1 MLLFTTVILAIALV
15 AVTAVGLRK
24 RAEHLERIVQLLRF
38 SGDDGLAPSTVER
51 GLDRLQTRLMHPS
64 VPSDVSVDQLAAA
77 LDEMPTGAVVANAS
91 GEIVLRNRVAQPFA
105 GARHGNAL
113 VEVAINNRLKDA
125 LHGDTTDE
133 ELRLHGPPERILFI
147 VGSPLIIEGELIGAI
162 VLVDDVTDHHRLDA
176 VRRDFVANVS
186 HELRTPVGAL
196 SLLAETL
203 EGETDPEIVERF
215 LGRIQDE
222 TDRLARLIDDLLDL
236 SRIEGGVGDRVE
248 RIELG
253 GIVGES
259 VGAVREAA
267 KHKEIDINVD
277 VTAAPITVSGDHG
290 QLVSAVTNLLENA
303 VKYTDVGGEV
313 SCRMVSHGT
322 EVAIAV
328 VDTGV
333 GIPQKDH
340 HRVFERF
347 YRVDRG
353 RSSASGGTGLGLA
366 IVRHVAVNHGGR
378 VEVISQ
384 EGVGSTFTMILPIE
398 PAEETE
404 SEKVQGEGEVAH
416 E

>member
-1 MLLFTTVILAIALV
+1 MLLFTTVILALALV

-24 RAEHLERIVQLLRF
+24 RAEHLERVIQLLRF
-38 SGDDGLAPSTVER
+38 SGDDGLAPSSVEQ
-51 GLDRLQTRLMHPS
+51 GLDRLQSRVMHPS
-64 VPSDVSVDQLAAA
+64 VPSDVSFDQLAAA
-77 LDEMPTGAVVANAS
+77 MDEMPTGAVVADA
-91 GEIVLRNRVAQPFA
+91 GGQIVLRNRVAGPFA
-105 GARHGNAL
+105 GGRHGDAL
-113 VEVAINNRLKDA
+113 VEAAIQARLKDA
-125 LHGDTTDE
+125 LNGETTDE

-162 VLVDDVTDHHRLDA
+162 ALVDDVTEQHRIDS

-203 EGETDPEIVERF
+203 EGEDDPEIIQRF

-222 TDRLARLIDDLLDL
+222 TARLARLIDDLLDL

-248 RIELG
+248 PIELG
-253 GIVGES
+253 GIIGES
-259 VGAVREAA
+259 VAAVREAA
-267 KHKEIDINVD
+267 KHKNISVAVDID
-277 VTAAPITVSGDHG
+277 AAPIHVRGDHG
-290 QLVSAVTNLLENA
+290 QLVSALTNLLENA
-303 VKYTDVGGEV
+303 VKYTDEGGDV
-313 SCRMVSHGT
+313 ACRMVSHGA
-322 EVAIAV
+322 EVAVAV
-328 VDTGV
+328 VDSGV

-353 RSSASGGTGLGLA
+353 RSSTSGGTGLGLA
-366 IVRHVAVNHGGR
+366 IVRHVTVNHGGR

-384 EGVGSTFTMILPIE
+384 EGVGSTFTVILPRDTIE
-398 PAEETE
+398 QGSELTE
-404 SEKVQGEGEVAH
+404 GGVAH